1 MAENGGGDK
10 LVYFLIGA
18 GIGAVTALL
27 FAPKAG
33 AELRADLADRTRR
46 GLDQARETGI
56 DLGNKAS
63 DIYQSGVE
71 RASDIAARSRESVN
85 DIASRSREAVEDLTS
100 RGKEIVERQKSQ
112 LSAAIDAGK
121 QGYREAKRADKA
133 SAAFEES

>member
-1 MAENGGGDK
+1 MADNGGGDK

-33 AELRADLADRTRR
+33 AELRAEIADRTRR

-56 DLGNKAS
+56 ELGGKAS
-63 DIYQSGVE
+63 DLYQSGVE
-71 RASDIAARSRESVN
+71 KASDIAARGRDSVN
-85 DIASRSREAVEDLTS
+85 EIASRSREAVEDLTS
-100 RGKEIVERQKSQ
+100 RSKEIIERQKSQ

-121 QGYREAKRADKA
+121 QGYREAKRSDKA